1 MLKIM
6 RLERKYC
13 DELAVILST
22 DYRLHKFLSENEEM
36 IEISRDRY
44 YEGCIDW
51 QLKKRGYCFCIMLD
65 GIPIGSISY
74 VHKDFETASVGM
86 WISSNYWNKGFGTYI
101 LKEFMEIVKNKGY
114 KFIVVTIQKK
124 NLRSKR
130 MCEKYGSIFK
140 SDRNKWYIKIRI
152 E

>member
-44 YEGCIDW
+44 
-51 QLKKRGYCFCIMLD
+51 
-65 GIPIGSISY
+65 
-74 VHKDFETASVGM
+74 
-86 WISSNYWNKGFGTYI
+86 
-101 LKEFMEIVKNKGY
+101 
-114 KFIVVTIQKK
+114 
-124 NLRSKR
+124 
-130 MCEKYGSIFK
+130 
-140 SDRNKWYIKIRI
+140 
-152 E
+152 